1 VRRKPARG
9 GRKRRGKE
17 EEVRQRIGRPSP
29 ALVISVIALIVAV
42 AGGGSAIA
50 DGVHAAAKL
59 ITGNQIKNGSITS
72 SDIKDRSL
80 LVSDFKASER
90 SKLRGS
96 EGPVGPTGNQGPQ
109 GLPGSNGGPGP
120 KGDPGPAGTARAY
133 GLVTD
138 TGGLSRSKNILAV
151 SHPTT
156 TSYCVQLDNSI
167 DASTAVAV
175 VTANLRTVT
184 TGAVFAIDPIGEAC
198 GAVPN
203 SIAVFTTQLIL
214 PDPLEVEA
222 ELDEAE
228 SEQGFFILVG

>member
-1 VRRKPARG
+1 VR
-9 GRKRRGKE
+9 E
-17 EEVRQRIGRPSP
+17 HIGRPSP

-50 DGVHAAAKL
+50 DGATMAAKL
-59 ITGNQIKNGSITS
+59 ITGNQIKNGSVTS

-90 SKLRGS
+90 RKLRGA

-109 GLPGSNGGPGP
+109 GLPGSNGAPGA
-120 KGDPGPAGTARAY
+120 KGDAGPPGTARAY
-133 GLVTD
+133 GLISDV
-138 TGGLSRSKNILAV
+138 GGLSRAKNILAV

-156 TSYCVQLDNSI
+156 TTYCVQLDNAI

-175 VTANLRTVT
+175 VTANLRAVT
-184 TGAVFAIDPIGEAC
+184 TGAVFAIDPLGEGC

-203 SIAVFTTQLIL
+203 SIAVFTTQLVL
-214 PDPLEVEA
+214 PDPIEVDA